1 MFRTHRLVFLGL
13 FFLLIGL
20 SRAVAQTTADSL
32 VFARI
37 SSEAL
42 VRGEAYKNLEYL
54 CKKIG
59 GRLSCSPQAAKAVD
73 WGFRLMKS
81 YGFDS
86 VWLQEVRVP
95 CWKRGKK
102 EEAVLQIG
110 RGKKKKLSACTL
122 GGSVPT
128 PANGLKAR
136 VIETESFE
144 ELKRMGR
151 EKVEGA
157 IIFYNKKFDEAEINT
172 FRAYSRCS
180 PLRLD
185 GADSAAAL
193 GAAAVVVR
201 SLTGATD
208 EHPHTGA
215 VRYESDKKIPAFA
228 LSTQSADLLSRAL
241 KENPTAQ
248 LSLKSDC
255 NLFPDEVSYNVIGEL
270 KGTKSPEEILT
281 VGGHLDSWD
290 FGEGAHDDGAGC
302 VQSVEVLRIFRAL
315 NIKPKRTVRA
325 VLFMNEENGNRGG
338 ITYAEQ
344 AAARGEKHLFA
355 LESDRGGFSPRGFS
369 FKGKKEPLAKLF
381 AEKELFSPYGASDL
395 QLGYGGVDIDPLS
408 KTGTVCAG
416 IVPDSQRYFD
426 YHHAATDT
434 FDKVNRREL
443 HLSAA
448 VMAMLMYWVSEY
460 GL

>member
-1 MFRTHRLVFLGL
+1 MFRKNQVFFFGL
-13 FFLLIGL
+13 FFLLNF
-20 SRAVAQTTADSL
+20 STVVFAQTSVDSA

-42 VRGEAYKNLEYL
+42 VHGEAYKNLEYL

-59 GRLSCSPQAAKAVD
+59 GRLSCSPQAAKAVE
-73 WGFRLMKS
+73 WGSRLMKS

-86 VWLQEVRVP
+86 VWLQEVQVP
-95 CWKRGKK
+95 CWKRGQK
-102 EEAVLQIG
+102 EEVLLQNSQ
-110 RGKKKKLSACTL
+110 GKRTKLSACAL

-136 VIETESFE
+136 VVEVESFD
-144 ELKRMGR
+144 ELKRLGR
-151 EKVEGA
+151 KNVEGA
-157 IIFYNKKFDEAEINT
+157 IVFYNRKFDETEINT

-201 SLTGATD
+201 SLTGSSD

-215 VRYESDKKIPAFA
+215 VRYGNNEKIPAFA
-228 LSTQSADLLSRAL
+228 LSTQSADLLSQTL
-241 KENPTAQ
+241 KKNANLQ

-255 NLFPDEVSYNVIGEL
+255 ELLPDEISYNVIGEL
-270 KGTKSPEEILT
+270 KGSEHPEEILI

-302 VQSVEVLRIFRAL
+302 VQSIEVLRIFKAL

-344 AAARGEKHLFA
+344 AVVRKEKHIFA
-355 LESDRGGFSPRGFS
+355 LESDRGGFSPKGFS
-369 FKGKKEPLAKLF
+369 FKAKKEQLARLF
-381 AEKELFSPYGASDL
+381 LAKELFVPYEAADL
-395 QLGYGGVDIDPLS
+395 QPGYGGVDIDPLS

-426 YHHAATDT
+426 YHHSAMDT
-434 FDKVNRREL
+434 FDKVHRREL
-443 HLSAA
+443 HLSSA